1 MERQMTEKLY
11 YDDPFLMEFT
21 AVVLACREEKNL
33 WRVVLDRTAF
43 YPEGGGQPA
52 DHGTLGGAAVS
63 DVREKDGEIV
73 HCCDRPLAV
82 GETVEGRVDFA
93 RRFDFMQQHSGEHIV
108 SGILC
113 GMFHCDN
120 VGFHIGHDL
129 VTIDF
134 NAELTA
140 DDVRE
145 VERRANQ
152 YIWEDHPLQVDYPS
166 PAALEALEYRSKK
179 ALTGQVRI
187 VSWPGADCCA
197 CCGTHVA
204 RSGQVGMVKLLSCQ
218 RFREGVRIELAAGG
232 RALEKELYQLRG
244 RVADLEEKDFAR
256 KAEEYAGRGE
266 VLLFEGAMSADS
278 LRKLCGMV
286 QESAGG
292 RCAVFAGEEE
302 VWQYAVSQPDGDLRG
317 FVKELNAAL
326 RGRGGGKP
334 GFVQGSVQASEAEI
348 RGFFGKN

>member
-11 YDDPFLMEFT
+11 YDDPFLTEFT

-52 DHGTLGGAAVS
+52 DHGILGGAAVS

-152 YIWEDHPLQVDYPS
+152 YIWEDHPLGVD
-166 PAALEALEYRSKK
+166 
-179 ALTGQVRI
+179 
-187 VSWPGADCCA
+187 
-197 CCGTHVA
+197 
-204 RSGQVGMVKLLSCQ
+204 
-218 RFREGVRIELAAGG
+218 
-232 RALEKELYQLRG
+232 
-244 RVADLEEKDFAR
+244 
-256 KAEEYAGRGE
+256 
-266 VLLFEGAMSADS
+266 
-278 LRKLCGMV
+278 
-286 QESAGG
+286 
-292 RCAVFAGEEE
+292 
-302 VWQYAVSQPDGDLRG
+302 
-317 FVKELNAAL
+317 
-326 RGRGGGKP
+326 
-334 GFVQGSVQASEAEI
+334 
-348 RGFFGKN
+348 

>member
-1 MERQMTEKLY
+1 MTEKLY

-179 ALTGQVRI
+179 AQI
-187 VSWPGADCCA
+187 
-197 CCGTHVA
+197 
-204 RSGQVGMVKLLSCQ
+204 
-218 RFREGVRIELAAGG
+218 G
-232 RALEKELYQLRG
+232 RAH
-244 RVADLEEKDFAR
+244 V
-256 KAEEYAGRGE
+256 
-266 VLLFEGAMSADS
+266 
-278 LRKLCGMV
+278 
-286 QESAGG
+286 
-292 RCAVFAGEEE
+292 
-302 VWQYAVSQPDGDLRG
+302 
-317 FVKELNAAL
+317 
-326 RGRGGGKP
+326 
-334 GFVQGSVQASEAEI
+334 
-348 RGFFGKN
+348 